1 MSNYQRVYPTSIP
14 LDVLRFHR
22 LDLLSDP
29 QLVQNEPE
37 GRRMAEQLAEVK
49 EVLAPETMET
59 YGNIWKHM
67 ETYGNIW
74 KHGRLKLISLAIW
87 AEDFG
92 TLQVFDGC

>member
-67 ETYGNIW
+67 ETYGNM
-74 KHGRLKLISLAIW
+74 
-87 AEDFG
+87 
-92 TLQVFDGC
+92 DGLS